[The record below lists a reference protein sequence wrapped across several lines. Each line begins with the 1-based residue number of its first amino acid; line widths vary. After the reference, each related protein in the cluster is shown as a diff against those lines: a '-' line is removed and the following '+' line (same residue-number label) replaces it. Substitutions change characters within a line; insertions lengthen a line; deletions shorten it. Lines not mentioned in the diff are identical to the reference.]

1 MHLLMRELLKLFR
14 QRESSLMLKPE
25 SFVLLAIVDYALLTN
40 LSQVVLNFKNKL
52 ILKESIVILIK
63 MLQEYQSNDVNNF
76 NKSFMSVD
84 GGRLT

>member
-1 MHLLMRELLKLFR
+1 
-14 QRESSLMLKPE
+14 MLKPE

>member
-1 MHLLMRELLKLFR
+1 MRELLKLFR

-76 NKSFMSVD
+76 NKSFMIVD

>member
-1 MHLLMRELLKLFR
+1 MRELLKLFR